1 MAALFFRIDTKRISE
16 ARNRVWVKN
25 QRLTWFQ
32 LNLETGDV
40 KPVKLAEKYGRK
52 FFIKH
57 AGFIYV
63 KAMNIETAFNKFLK
77 LSKTL

>member
-40 KPVKLAEKYGRK
+40 EPVELTEKDGRK
-52 FFIKH
+52 FFDKQENCIYIK
-57 AGFIYV
+57 AYNFNSAI
-63 KAMNIETAFNKFLK
+63 NKFLK
-77 LSKTL
+77 LSRK